1 MSGFGR
7 ALQEVLAGA
16 IAAGR
21 ATLRDLRED
30 GSLPDTRKDFPASG
44 DMPPRLEAVA
54 QRTGKRLPPPLA
66 STLLG
71 EIDRNESFR
80 ALVLDTWI
88 ERGGDDPI
96 VDAFLR
102 RPEGWWATIVDAVGE
117 RVEAAAEAELDR
129 ERRRV
134 ADLEGKVREG
144 KDRLRRKDDLL
155 ASAERAQRDRVE
167 AATGATKAAL
177 ARETDR
183 VARLEKELA
192 VAAETLAAAEAESE
206 ALRLRLA
213 ELTDQARRLRSER
226 AEALR
231 VASTGA
237 TTEAIPREPRELARF
252 LDRLSDATAPYRAP
266 GASSEPDGSE
276 SPGPLR
282 LPPGISPDSAEAI
295 DALIGSPGRF
305 RVVIDGHNLL
315 GWWSP
320 DDLGDPSRRKRLVD
334 RLGRFRR
341 SLGRPVEV
349 VFDSSLHGGR
359 ETLVSDGVVVRF
371 APHDSTADDEI
382 AAIAGHGYVVVSN
395 DREVRERAEDAGA
408 LVVWADALARW
419 LDRS

>member
-7 ALQEVLAGA
+7 PLQEVLAGA

-30 GSLPDTRKDFPASG
+30 GPRPDSRPDGSPLGAV
-44 DMPPRLEAVA
+44 PPRLETVA

-71 EIDRNESFR
+71 EIDRNGSFR
-80 ALVLDTWI
+80 ELVLETWV
-88 ERGGDDPI
+88 ERGGDDPV

-102 RPEGWWATIVDAVGE
+102 RPEGWWATIVEAVGE
-117 RVEAAAEAELDR
+117 RIEADVEATIER
-129 ERRRV
+129 ERRRI
-134 ADLEGKVREG
+134 AGLEEQVREG
-144 KDRLRRKDDLL
+144 KERLRHKDDLL
-155 ASAERAQRDRVE
+155 ASAEKAQRDRVE
-167 AATGATKAAL
+167 AATGSTKAAL
-177 ARETDR
+177 ARETAR
-183 VARLEKELA
+183 AARLEDELA
-192 VAAETLAAAEAESE
+192 VATEALASAEVDNET
-206 ALRLRLA
+206 LRLRVA
-213 ELTDQARRLRSER
+213 ELTEQIRRLRAER

-231 VASTGA
+231 TASTGSA
-237 TTEAIPREPRELARF
+237 TTPIPRAPRELARF
-252 LDRLSDATAPYRAP
+252 LDRLSAATAPYRAP
-266 GASSEPDGSE
+266 GGAGEPNGAE
-276 SPGPLR
+276 PPAPLT

-295 DALIGSPGRF
+295 DALIGSSGRF

-349 VFDSSLHGGR
+349 VFDSSLEGGR

-371 APHDSTADDEI
+371 ASHDSTADDEI
-382 AAIAGHGYVVVSN
+382 AAMAGGGYVVVSN
-395 DREVRERAEDAGA
+395 DREVRERADEAGA

-419 LDRS
+419 LDR